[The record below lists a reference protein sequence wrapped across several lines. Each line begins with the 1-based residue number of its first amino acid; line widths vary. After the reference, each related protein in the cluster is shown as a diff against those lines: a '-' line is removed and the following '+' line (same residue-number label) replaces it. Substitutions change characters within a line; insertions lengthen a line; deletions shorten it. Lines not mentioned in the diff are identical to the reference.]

1 MTKDDF
7 FKQIDD
13 SWCSKMGVSVV
24 KRSPPPLFN
33 ENVNQQIRREE
44 SSVFFP
50 SKSGA
55 YPFCVCFLD
64 FDSVNSVE
72 TYIHDMLR

>member
-7 FKQIDD
+7 FRQIDA
-13 SWCSKMGVSVV
+13 SWRNKMGVSIV
-24 KRSPPPLFN
+24 KQAPPALFN
-33 ENVNQQIRREE
+33 ENVKQRNRREE
-44 SSVFFP
+44 SSLFFP
-50 SKSGA
+50 NKSRA
-55 YPFCVCFLD
+55 DAFCVCFLD